1 MDIVANIRITMETM
15 ASIRRHWE
23 IVLIIKSH
31 RGERADIRSHGGS
44 GAVDIVTC
52 IRRHVLDLWS
62 HAESRLTSGD
72 TTCTISRKETL
83 KTTSE
88 IIGTCAILLRH
99 SAAAQH
105 SYRMTHPEMLRCWVM
120 APASPPSSM
129 SPVLRLLAR
138 TYSSSLQ
145 TLTTAF
151 SLSWRFLM

>member
-44 GAVDIVTC
+44 GAVDIVTY

-72 TTCTISRKETL
+72 TTCTISRKET
-83 KTTSE
+83 
-88 IIGTCAILLRH
+88 
-99 SAAAQH
+99 
-105 SYRMTHPEMLRCWVM
+105 
-120 APASPPSSM
+120 
-129 SPVLRLLAR
+129 
-138 TYSSSLQ
+138 
-145 TLTTAF
+145 
-151 SLSWRFLM
+151 